1 MNCKKRSKFAQ
12 RLIAARKA
20 QGLRQKDLAAK
31 IGVMEHTVTGWE
43 NDKVLPRV
51 ESLIDIA
58 NALSV
63 SLDWLLGRRD

>member
-1 MNCKKRSKFAQ
+1 MNRKNRSVFAQ

-31 IGVMEHTVTGWE
+31 LDVMAHTVTTWE
-43 NDKVLPRV
+43 NDRVMPRV
-51 ESLIDIA
+51 ELLIEMA
-58 NALSV
+58 NILCV

>member
-31 IGVMEHTVTGWE
+31 IGVMEHTVTG
-43 NDKVLPRV
+43 
-51 ESLIDIA
+51 
-58 NALSV
+58 
-63 SLDWLLGRRD
+63 